1 MNTRALL
8 VSGLVFIL
16 IASIMSAG
24 CLGNSGSS
32 NTTSNLTSVT
42 TFPLGAPHYAAGD
55 IVKNPKV
62 TAATASLVIGYDSAT
77 DSYERAII
85 YPNADGSWGYR
96 KNAITD
102 KETRA
107 VFEKVYTEKITNIP
121 PASVPIQ
128 TLTVSSTT
136 APVST
141 TQTSST
147 TNTTTTTTVTA
158 SPTGKPTFKKI
169 IPDAGLAGTDIA
181 ITSLTGTNFN
191 SGATVILMRDGN
203 PNITAT
209 NVNVVS
215 ATLITCTF
223 TPPANSTAG
232 AWDVVIT
239 NPDGQFVRYGY
250 IFSINS
256 PVDTSTTTSSS
267 GDSQGITMVTP
278 QFTYDTSVSL
288 TITGSNFQ
296 SGFTAVNS
304 TLTKSTG
311 SSVTITAREVRWD
324 SATQVTVWFTIP
336 SGVNRQP
343 GTYNLY
349 LTMPDGTTR
358 NLQNAFEIR

>member
-121 PASVPIQ
+121 P
-128 TLTVSSTT
+128 
-136 APVST
+136 
-141 TQTSST
+141 
-147 TNTTTTTTVTA
+147 
-158 SPTGKPTFKKI
+158 
-169 IPDAGLAGTDIA
+169 
-181 ITSLTGTNFN
+181 
-191 SGATVILMRDGN
+191 
-203 PNITAT
+203 
-209 NVNVVS
+209 
-215 ATLITCTF
+215 
-223 TPPANSTAG
+223 
-232 AWDVVIT
+232 
-239 NPDGQFVRYGY
+239 
-250 IFSINS
+250 
-256 PVDTSTTTSSS
+256 
-267 GDSQGITMVTP
+267 
-278 QFTYDTSVSL
+278 
-288 TITGSNFQ
+288 
-296 SGFTAVNS
+296 
-304 TLTKSTG
+304 
-311 SSVTITAREVRWD
+311 
-324 SATQVTVWFTIP
+324 P
-336 SGVNRQP
+336 SRSRP
-343 GTYNLY
+343 
-349 LTMPDGTTR
+349 
-358 NLQNAFEIR
+358 

>member
-1 MNTRALL
+1 MNKRALL

-16 IASIMSAG
+16 IASVMSAG
-24 CLGNSGSS
+24 CTGNSGSS
-32 NTTSNLTSVT
+32 NTTSTSVT
-42 TFPLGAPHYAAGD
+42 TFAPGAPHYAAGD

-62 TAATASLVIGYDSAT
+62 TASTASLVIGYDSAT

-141 TQTSST
+141 AQTSST
-147 TNTTTTTTVTA
+147 TNTTTTTTTA
-158 SPTGKPTFKKI
+158 TVSPTGKPTFKKI
-169 IPDAGLAGTDIA
+169 IPDAGLAGTDIS

-191 SGATVILMRDGN
+191 SGATVMLMRDGN

-209 NVNVVS
+209 NVNVES

-250 IFSINS
+250 IFTINS

-267 GDSQGITMVTP
+267 GDSQGITTIAP
-278 QFTYDTSVSL
+278 TFTYGNDATL
-288 TITGSNFQ
+288 TVTGTNFQ

-311 SSVTITAREVRWD
+311 SSVTITAREVHWD

-336 SGVNRQP
+336 SGTDRQR
-343 GTYNLY
+343 GTYDLY

-358 NLQNAFEIR
+358 NLQNAFEVR

>member
-16 IASIMSAG
+16 IASIISAG
-24 CLGNSGSS
+24 CTGNSGSS
-32 NTTSNLTSVT
+32 NTTSTSVT
-42 TFPLGAPHYAAGD
+42 TFPPGAPHYAAGD

-62 TAATASLVIGYDSAT
+62 TAATASLIIGYDPAT

-107 VFEKVYTEKITNIP
+107 VFEKVYTEKITTKSPSSI
-121 PASVPIQ
+121 PIQ
-128 TLTVSSTT
+128 TTT
-136 APVST
+136 IVT
-141 TQTSST
+141 TTTSASAG
-147 TNTTTTTTVTA
+147 TTTTTTTTTPTNTTTV

-169 IPDAGLAGTDIA
+169 IPDAGLAGTA
-181 ITSLTGTNFN
+181 ILVTSLTGTNFK
-191 SGATVILMRDGN
+191 SGATVMLMRDGN

-209 NVNVVS
+209 SINVVS

-267 GDSQGITMVTP
+267 GDSQGITMITP
-278 QFTYDTSVSL
+278 TFTYGNDATL
-288 TITGSNFQ
+288 TITGTNFQ
-296 SGFTAVNS
+296 SGFTAANS

-336 SGVNRQP
+336 SGVNRQR